1 MKHRKFSAEFKRRVV
16 EDINAGRREMAQ
28 LCREHQLSP
37 SLVRTWRKEYEAH
50 GPAAWMPPDDGKA
63 QWRAME
69 KRLAELEAALGRAT
83 LENEFLRRAFR
94 RAGLPFPPGVSS

>member
-16 EDINAGRREMAQ
+16 EDINTERRELAE
-28 LCREHQLSP
+28 LCREHQLSK

-50 GPAAWMPPDDGKA
+50 GPAAWTPPDNGKA
-63 QWRAME
+63 QQRATE
-69 KRLAELEAALGRAT
+69 KRIAELEAALGRAT
-83 LENEFLRRAFR
+83 LENEFLRRAFK

>member
-28 LCREHQLSP
+28 LCREHQLSH
-37 SLVRTWRKEYEAH
+37 SLVRTWRQEYEAQ
-50 GPAAWMPPDDGKA
+50 GPGAWSSAQESKA
-63 QWRAME
+63 Q
-69 KRLAELEAALGRAT
+69 RLALERRIAELEAALGRAT